1 MKKYKTIIADPPWNY
16 NNSGCRGACENHYQ
30 TMKAESICE
39 LPIIDFADSDCVLLL
54 WCTWPQMKEG
64 LMVLESWGFEYITG
78 FPWIKIT
85 DISQTL
91 WGEFEFR
98 AQYGV
103 GFWARGCSEFLLI
116 GRRGKPK
123 LPSYDFVGLLSPN
136 LKHSRK
142 PIDIYHYA
150 ESLEGPHL
158 ELFARGKRDGW
169 DVYGNEVES
178 DIVFN

>member
-1 MKKYKTIIADPPWNY
+1 
-16 NNSGCRGACENHYQ
+16 
-30 TMKAESICE
+30 MKAESICE